1 MVNHFMRG
9 IPVNDD
15 TLALDLIDKIGPEG
29 HYLYEDHT
37 MDNFRNVW
45 YSDLFDRTINEEWLA
60 QGAKRFAER
69 LREKTEQ
76 VMQHQ
81 PSPLPEEVV
90 KEMEHMAQHWE

>member
-1 MVNHFMRG
+1 MVNQFMRG

-37 MDNFRNVW
+37 LEYFKDVW

-60 QGAKRFAER
+60 QGAKRFEER
-69 LREKTEQ
+69 LREKTER
-76 VMQHQ
+76 VMQHK
-81 PSPLPEEVV
+81 PSPLPEAVL
-90 KEMEHMAQHWE
+90 KEMEQMLQHWE